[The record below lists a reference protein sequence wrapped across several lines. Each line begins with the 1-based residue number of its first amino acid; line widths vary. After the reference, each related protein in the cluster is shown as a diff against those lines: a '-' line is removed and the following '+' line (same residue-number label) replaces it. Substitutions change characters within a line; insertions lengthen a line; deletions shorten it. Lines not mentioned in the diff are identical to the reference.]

1 MANLYSWL
9 AYLAGPLTVALTV
22 VTLALIGIIV
32 WLIRRMRALEA
43 RYLRLTTG
51 TAGGDL
57 GTVLE
62 DHVRQVRTALG
73 QVQELD
79 ALMRQLERDNRD
91 HLQHVGFL
99 RFNPFRDTGG
109 DQSFA
114 LALADQRGNGVVVSS
129 LHSREVTRVYAKPLA
144 AWETNYQL
152 TEEEQRAIQRARG
165 ENSTPVH
172 PGK

>member
-9 AYLAGPLTVALTV
+9 AYLAGPIVVALALAV
-22 VTLALIGIIV
+22 LALTGVIV
-32 WLIRRMRALEA
+32 WLIRRMRALES
-43 RYLRLTTG
+43 RYLTLTTG
-51 TAGGDL
+51 TDGGDL

-62 DHVRQVRTALG
+62 DHVRQVRTATG
-73 QVQELD
+73 HVEELD
-79 ALMRQLERDNRD
+79 GLVRQLERDNRR

-114 LALADQRGNGVVVSS
+114 LALADHSGNGVVISS

-144 AWETNYQL
+144 AWETSYQL
-152 TEEEQRAIQRARG
+152 TEEEQRAIARARG
-165 ENSTPVH
+165 EA
-172 PGK
+172 